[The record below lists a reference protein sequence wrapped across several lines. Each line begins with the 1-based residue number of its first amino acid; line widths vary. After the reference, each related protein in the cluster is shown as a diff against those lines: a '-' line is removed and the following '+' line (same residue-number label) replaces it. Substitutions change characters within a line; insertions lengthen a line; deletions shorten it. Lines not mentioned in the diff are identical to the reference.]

1 VSLHILVAADVEPRH
16 LEAIRATAP
25 GLAVEHTADRAR
37 LLALAPTADVIVGW
51 NVPPEVVRRAERLRW
66 IHSTAA
72 GVDQL
77 LFPELLQREVLLTS
91 SSGIHAEPLSEHVLG
106 VLLMLSRRLHIA
118 VRQQL
123 ARRWDRRTVLGDE
136 LGGKTLGILG
146 LGAIGRAIAERARV
160 FGMRVIGTRRS
171 GAPVPHVEQVFPP
184 EGLDEV
190 LRRSD
195 VLVVVLPLTPAT
207 RGLIGA
213 RELALLPPGA
223 FLINV
228 GRGAIVQEAALVDA
242 LRAGRLAGAALDV
255 FEQEPLPPESP
266 LWDLP
271 QVIITP
277 HVSGT
282 TPRYYDRAIPLFCEN
297 LRRFLRGDPL
307 LNVVDRERGY

>member
-1 VSLHILVAADVEPRH
+1 MSLHILVAADVEPRH
-16 LEAIRATAP
+16 LEAIRAAAP
-25 GLAVEHTADRAR
+25 GLAVEHTTDRAR

-51 NVPPEVVRRAERLRW
+51 SVPPEVVRRAERLRW

-106 VLLMLSRRLHIA
+106 VMLMLSRRLHVA

-297 LRRFLRGDPL
+297 LRRFLRGEPL

>member
-1 VSLHILVAADVEPRH
+1 
-16 LEAIRATAP
+16 
-25 GLAVEHTADRAR
+25 
-37 LLALAPTADVIVGW
+37 
-51 NVPPEVVRRAERLRW
+51 
-66 IHSTAA
+66 
-72 GVDQL
+72 
-77 LFPELLQREVLLTS
+77 
-91 SSGIHAEPLSEHVLG
+91 
-106 VLLMLSRRLHIA
+106 
-118 VRQQL
+118 
-123 ARRWDRRTVLGDE
+123 
-136 LGGKTLGILG
+136 
-146 LGAIGRAIAERARV
+146 
-160 FGMRVIGTRRS
+160 
-171 GAPVPHVEQVFPP
+171 VEQVFPP

-213 RELALLPPGA
+213 RELTLLPPGA

-228 GRGAIVQEAALVDA
+228 GRGAIVQEAALLDA

-255 FEQEPLPPESP
+255 FEQEPLPLESP

-297 LRRFLRGDPL
+297 LRRFLRGEPL